1 MDCILKIG
9 KDFRRSA
16 EKIELTNKE
25 VKLLIKD
32 IGKTLPKEEG
42 EFLYEFEKNQKP
54 YSLYGEV
61 EYLESNIIMLTVYL
75 ITKTIEVN
83 M

>member
-42 EFLYEFEKNQKP
+42 EFLYEFEK
-54 YSLYGEV
+54 
-61 EYLESNIIMLTVYL
+61 
-75 ITKTIEVN
+75 
-83 M
+83 